1 MKKNKYF
8 VFFHNFLKYQNI
20 DYNNVSILVQ
30 NFEMQTGWYCMYLY
44 IDGAEKG
51 NKLSYEF

>member
-1 MKKNKYF
+1 M
-8 VFFHNFLKYQNI
+8 FFHKFLKYQNI

-30 NFEMQTGWYCMYLY
+30 NFEMQPVWYCMFLY